1 MAKTDKPGDGAQ
13 GLTYAKAMK
22 ELNKILGD
30 LESDD
35 VDVDVLAE
43 KVARASELIEFCR
56 QRISGAKMQI
66 EEVVQRVGTADVI
79 EDDDDDEEYDEE
91 DDEEYDEEYDED

>member
-1 MAKTDKPGDGAQ
+1 MARTDKQGEGAQ
-13 GLTYAKAMK
+13 GLTYAKAIK

-66 EEVVQRVGTADVI
+66 EEVVQRVGTADVV
-79 EDDDDDEEYDEE
+79 DADDDEEYDED
-91 DDEEYDEEYDED
+91 DDED

>member
-1 MAKTDKPGDGAQ
+1 MATTDKPGDGAQ
-13 GLTYAKAMK
+13 GLTYAKAIK

-66 EEVVQRVGTADVI
+66 EEVVQRVGTADVAGV
-79 EDDDDDEEYDEE
+79 DDDEDEEYDEE
-91 DDEEYDEEYDED
+91 DDEDDDED

>member
-1 MAKTDKPGDGAQ
+1 MAKTDKPGEGAH
-13 GLTYAKAMK
+13 GLTYAKAIK

-66 EEVVQRVGTADVI
+66 EEVVQRVGTVDVI
-79 EDDDDDEEYDEE
+79 EE
-91 DDEEYDEEYDED
+91 DDEYDDEDLDDDED

>member
-1 MAKTDKPGDGAQ
+1 MAKTDKPGEGAQ
-13 GLTYAKAMK
+13 GLTYAKAIK

-66 EEVVQRVGTADVI
+66 EEVVQRVGVVDAGGAV
-79 EDDDDDEEYDEE
+79 DDDEY
-91 DDEEYDEEYDED
+91 DDEEEDLDDDED

>member
-1 MAKTDKPGDGAQ
+1 MARTDKPGEGAQ
-13 GLTYAKAMK
+13 GLTYAKAIK

-66 EEVVQRVGTADVI
+66 EEVVQRVGVVDAGGAI
-79 EDDDDDEEYDEE
+79 DDDEY
-91 DDEEYDEEYDED
+91 DDEEEDLDDDED

>member
-1 MAKTDKPGDGAQ
+1 MAKKDGSGAAAA
-13 GLTYAKAMK
+13 GLTYAKALK
-22 ELNKILGD
+22 ELNSILGD

-66 EEVVQRVGTADVI
+66 EEVVQRVGTVEAA
-79 EDDDDDEEYDEE
+79 DDEEYDDE
-91 DDEEYDEEYDED
+91 DDEDDED

>member
-1 MAKTDKPGDGAQ
+1 MARTDKPGEGAQ
-13 GLTYAKAMK
+13 GLTYAKAIK

-66 EEVVQRVGTADVI
+66 EEVVQRVGTADGGAV
-79 EDDDDDEEYDEE
+79 DDDDDG
-91 DDEEYDEEYDED
+91 EEYDEDDED

>member
-1 MAKTDKPGDGAQ
+1 MAKTDKPGEGAQ
-13 GLTYAKAMK
+13 GLTYAKAIK

-66 EEVVQRVGTADVI
+66 EEVVQRVGTADVVDA
-79 EDDDDDEEYDEE
+79 DDG
-91 DDEEYDEEYDED
+91 EYDEDDDED

>member
-1 MAKTDKPGDGAQ
+1 MAKVEKSGEGAPS
-13 GLTYAKAMK
+13 LTYAKALR
-22 ELNKILGD
+22 ELNKILGE

-66 EEVVQRVGTADVI
+66 EEVVQRVGMVESDIDTDV
-79 EDDDDDEEYDEE
+79 
-91 DDEEYDEEYDED
+91 EEYDEDDDED

>member
-1 MAKTDKPGDGAQ
+1 MAKTDKPGEGAQ
-13 GLTYAKAMK
+13 GLTYAKAIK

-66 EEVVQRVGTADVI
+66 EEVVQRVGTADVAGV
-79 EDDDDDEEYDEE
+79 DDDEDEEYDEE
-91 DDEEYDEEYDED
+91 DDEDDDED

>member
-1 MAKTDKPGDGAQ
+1 MAKAEKSGEGAPS
-13 GLTYAKAMK
+13 LTYAKALR
-22 ELNKILGD
+22 ELNKILGE

-66 EEVVQRVGTADVI
+66 EEVVQRVGMVESDIDTDV
-79 EDDDDDEEYDEE
+79 D
-91 DDEEYDEEYDED
+91 EYDEDDAED

>member
-1 MAKTDKPGDGAQ
+1 MAKAEKSGEGAPS
-13 GLTYAKAMK
+13 LTYAKALR
-22 ELNKILGD
+22 EPNKILGE

-66 EEVVQRVGTADVI
+66 EEVVQRVGMVESDIDTDV
-79 EDDDDDEEYDEE
+79 
-91 DDEEYDEEYDED
+91 EEYDEDDDED

>member
-1 MAKTDKPGDGAQ
+1 MAKTDKPGEGAQ
-13 GLTYAKAMK
+13 GLTYAKAIK

-66 EEVVQRVGTADVI
+66 EEVVQRVGTADVV
-79 EDDDDDEEYDEE
+79 DADDDEEYDED
-91 DDEEYDEEYDED
+91 DDED

>member
-1 MAKTDKPGDGAQ
+1 MAKTDKPSEGAQ
-13 GLTYAKAMK
+13 GLTYAKAIK
-22 ELNKILGD
+22 ELNTILGD
-30 LESDD
+30 LESDE

-66 EEVVQRVGTADVI
+66 EEVVQRVGTADVV
-79 EDDDDDEEYDEE
+79 DDDDED
-91 DDEEYDEEYDED
+91 

>member
-1 MAKTDKPGDGAQ
+1 MARTDKPGEGAQ
-13 GLTYAKAMK
+13 GLTYAKAIK

-66 EEVVQRVGTADVI
+66 EEVVQRVGVVDAGGAV
-79 EDDDDDEEYDEE
+79 DDDEY
-91 DDEEYDEEYDED
+91 DDEEEDLDDDED

>member
-1 MAKTDKPGDGAQ
+1 MAKTDKPGEGAQ
-13 GLTYAKAMK
+13 GLTYAKAIK
-22 ELNKILGD
+22 ELNKILSD

-66 EEVVQRVGTADVI
+66 EEVVQRVGTADVV
-79 EDDDDDEEYDEE
+79 DADDDEEYDED
-91 DDEEYDEEYDED
+91 DDED

>member
-1 MAKTDKPGDGAQ
+1 MAKTDKPGEGAQ
-13 GLTYAKAMK
+13 GLTYAKAIK
-22 ELNKILGD
+22 ELNTILGD

-66 EEVVQRVGTADVI
+66 EEVVQRVGTADVV
-79 EDDDDDEEYDEE
+79 DADDDEEYDED
-91 DDEEYDEEYDED
+91 DDED

>member
-1 MAKTDKPGDGAQ
+1 MAKTDKPGEGAQ
-13 GLTYAKAMK
+13 GLTYAKAIK

-66 EEVVQRVGTADVI
+66 EEVVQRVGTADVAGV
-79 EDDDDDEEYDEE
+79 DDDEDEEYDEE
-91 DDEEYDEEYDED
+91 DDEDDDDED

>member
-1 MAKTDKPGDGAQ
+1 MARTDKQGEGAQ
-13 GLTYAKAMK
+13 GLTYAKAIK

-66 EEVVQRVGTADVI
+66 EEVVQRVGTVDVI
-79 EDDDDDEEYDEE
+79 EEDDEYDDEDLDDDDED
-91 DDEEYDEEYDED
+91 

>member
-1 MAKTDKPGDGAQ
+1 MAKKDGSGAAAA
-13 GLTYAKAMK
+13 GLTYAKALK
-22 ELNKILGD
+22 ELNSILSD

-66 EEVVQRVGTADVI
+66 EEVVQRVGTV
-79 EDDDDDEEYDEE
+79 DDAGDDEEDYDEDEE
-91 DDEEYDEEYDED
+91 DDED

>member
-1 MAKTDKPGDGAQ
+1 MAKAEKSGEGAPS
-13 GLTYAKAMK
+13 LTYAKALR
-22 ELNKILGD
+22 ELNKILGE

-66 EEVVQRVGTADVI
+66 EEVVQRVGMVESDIDTDV
-79 EDDDDDEEYDEE
+79 D
-91 DDEEYDEEYDED
+91 EYDEDDDED

>member
-1 MAKTDKPGDGAQ
+1 MAKVEKSGEGASS
-13 GLTYAKAMK
+13 LTYAKALR
-22 ELNKILGD
+22 ELNKILGE

-66 EEVVQRVGTADVI
+66 EEVVQRVGMVDSDIDTDV
-79 EDDDDDEEYDEE
+79 D
-91 DDEEYDEEYDED
+91 EYDEDDDED

>member
-1 MAKTDKPGDGAQ
+1 MAKTDKPGEGAQ
-13 GLTYAKAMK
+13 GLTYAKAIK
-22 ELNKILGD
+22 ELNKILSD

-66 EEVVQRVGTADVI
+66 EEVVQRVGTTDVADDDDG
-79 EDDDDDEEYDEE
+79 EDDDE
-91 DDEEYDEEYDED
+91 D

>member
-1 MAKTDKPGDGAQ
+1 MARTDKSGEGAQ
-13 GLTYAKAMK
+13 GLTYAKAIK

-66 EEVVQRVGTADVI
+66 EEVVQRVGTADGGAV
-79 EDDDDDEEYDEE
+79 DDDDDG
-91 DDEEYDEEYDED
+91 EEYDEDDED

>member
-1 MAKTDKPGDGAQ
+1 MAKTDKPGEGAH
-13 GLTYAKAMK
+13 GLTYAKAIK

-66 EEVVQRVGTADVI
+66 EEVVQRVGTADGGAV
-79 EDDDDDEEYDEE
+79 DDDDDG
-91 DDEEYDEEYDED
+91 EEYDEDDED

>member
-1 MAKTDKPGDGAQ
+1 MAKTDKPGEGAQ
-13 GLTYAKAMK
+13 GLTYAKAIK
-22 ELNKILGD
+22 ELNKILSD

-66 EEVVQRVGTADVI
+66 EEVVQRVGTADAV
-79 EDDDDDEEYDEE
+79 DADDDEEYDED
-91 DDEEYDEEYDED
+91 DDED

>member
-1 MAKTDKPGDGAQ
+1 MAKTDKPSEGAQ
-13 GLTYAKAMK
+13 GLTYAKAIK
-22 ELNKILGD
+22 ELNTILGD

-66 EEVVQRVGTADVI
+66 EEVVQRVGTADLVDDDDG
-79 EDDDDDEEYDEE
+79 EDDDE
-91 DDEEYDEEYDED
+91 D

>member
-13 GLTYAKAMK
+13 GLTYAKAIK

-66 EEVVQRVGTADVI
+66 EEVVQRVGTADVAGV
-79 EDDDDDEEYDEE
+79 DDDDDEEYDEE
-91 DDEEYDEEYDED
+91 DDEDDDED

>member
-1 MAKTDKPGDGAQ
+1 MAKKDGSGAAAA
-13 GLTYAKAMK
+13 GLTYAKALK
-22 ELNKILGD
+22 ELNSILGD

-66 EEVVQRVGTADVI
+66 EEVVQRVGTV
-79 EDDDDDEEYDEE
+79 DDAGDDEEDYDEDEE
-91 DDEEYDEEYDED
+91 DDED

>member
-1 MAKTDKPGDGAQ
+1 MAKTDKPGEGAQ
-13 GLTYAKAMK
+13 GLTYARAIK
-22 ELNKILGD
+22 ELNTILGD

-66 EEVVQRVGTADVI
+66 EEVVQRVGTADVV
-79 EDDDDDEEYDEE
+79 DADDDEEYDED
-91 DDEEYDEEYDED
+91 DDED

>member
-1 MAKTDKPGDGAQ
+1 MAKAEKSDEGASN
-13 GLTYAKAMK
+13 LTYAKALR
-22 ELNKILGD
+22 ELNKILGE

-66 EEVVQRVGTADVI
+66 EEVVQRVGMVESDIDTDV
-79 EDDDDDEEYDEE
+79 D
-91 DDEEYDEEYDED
+91 EYDEDDDED

>member
-1 MAKTDKPGDGAQ
+1 MAKKDGSGAAAA
-13 GLTYAKAMK
+13 GLTYAKALK
-22 ELNKILGD
+22 ELNSILGD

-43 KVARASELIEFCR
+43 NVARASDLIEFCR

-66 EEVVQRVGTADVI
+66 EEVVQRVGTVEAAD
-79 EDDDDDEEYDEE
+79 DGDDDEEYDDE
-91 DDEEYDEEYDED
+91 DDED